1 MEPFESIMQ
10 SLSKEQ
16 EDMMLNMEGDT
27 SSDDDK
33 PAVPLRVARFSMVKS
48 SSSKSSLS
56 KLFILLFFCVCL
68 GVFLSCLHTNS
79 FHVST

>member
-1 MEPFESIMQ
+1 MEPFEAIMQ

-33 PAVPLRVARFSMVKS
+33 PTVPLRVARFSMVKS

-56 KLFILLFFCVCL
+56 KLCVVFFRV
-68 GVFLSCLHTNS
+68 S
-79 FHVST
+79 F